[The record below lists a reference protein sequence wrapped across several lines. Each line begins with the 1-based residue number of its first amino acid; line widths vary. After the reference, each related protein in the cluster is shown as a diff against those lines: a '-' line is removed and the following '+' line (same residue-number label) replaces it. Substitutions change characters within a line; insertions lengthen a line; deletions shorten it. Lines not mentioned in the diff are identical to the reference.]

1 MCCYYHDFHVKST
14 MIIKDGSLWTLG
26 SYKRPLS
33 SEKQPSINCRFQPD
47 IEADYFVITVKKSKK
62 TFEEVIYLKFL

>member
-1 MCCYYHDFHVKST
+1 MSKTS
-14 MIIKDGSLWTLG
+14 G
-26 SYKRPLS
+26 SYKHPLS

-62 TFEEVIYLKFL
+62 TFEEVIYLKFLQIPPFEK